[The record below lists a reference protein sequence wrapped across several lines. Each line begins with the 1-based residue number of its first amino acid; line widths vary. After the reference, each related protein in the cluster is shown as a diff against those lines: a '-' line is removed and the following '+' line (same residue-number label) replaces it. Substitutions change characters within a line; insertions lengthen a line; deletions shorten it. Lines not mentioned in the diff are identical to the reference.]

1 MIEWL
6 VALSVTTLLFMGLTV
21 VLVSRCVSQGAE
33 ITRLEAKCTVLKE
46 SLFAVRTELEREIK
60 KDSANQYEQQITSLK
75 LALHLKQEK
84 MDELQAKL
92 KEQRVLLQQK
102 WDGSKKKTHA

>member
-6 VALSVTTLLFMGLTV
+6 VALSVTTLLFLGLTV
-21 VLVSRCVSQGAE
+21 VLVSRCVSMGAE
-33 ITRLEAKCTVLKE
+33 ITRLEAKNTVLKD
-46 SLFAVRTELEREIK
+46 SIFALRTALEREIK
-60 KDSANQYEQQITSLK
+60 KETSNQYEQQITSLK

-84 MDELQAKL
+84 VDELQAKL

-102 WDGSKKKTHA
+102 WEGSKKKAHA